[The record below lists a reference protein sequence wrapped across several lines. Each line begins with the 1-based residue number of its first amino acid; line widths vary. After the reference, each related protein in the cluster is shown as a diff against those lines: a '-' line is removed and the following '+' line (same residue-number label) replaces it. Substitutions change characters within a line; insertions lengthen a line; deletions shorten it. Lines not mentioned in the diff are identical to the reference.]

1 MSGYAQTE
9 ETPRKTLG
17 FSGICQIAYV
27 RAYGGCRF
35 FADEDDIRWYPTDC
49 VCPGIRPAQS
59 HHRHHDFP
67 YTPYTTI
74 PLMRP
79 RIRHGMACQ
88 LRAEQFTYRFLQW
101 MHMCSACHRHHGTT
115 GVI

>member
-1 MSGYAQTE
+1 MG

-17 FSGICQIAYV
+17 FGGICQIVHV
-27 RAYGGCRF
+27 RACG
-35 FADEDDIRWYPTDC
+35 P
-49 VCPGIRPAQS
+49 PS
-59 HHRHHDFP
+59 HIIGTTFS
-67 YTPYTTI
+67 YTPI
-74 PLMRP
+74 LLMRL

-88 LRAEQFTYRFLQW
+88 LRAEQFIYRFLQW